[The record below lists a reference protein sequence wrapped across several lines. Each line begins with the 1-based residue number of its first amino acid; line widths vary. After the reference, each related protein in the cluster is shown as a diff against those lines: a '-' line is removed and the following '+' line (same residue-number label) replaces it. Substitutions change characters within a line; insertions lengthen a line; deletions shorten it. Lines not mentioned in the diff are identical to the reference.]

1 MRLIVRLLD
10 TVVDAWLLVIILAT
24 MAFGAYSL
32 WDNQNIYHEADASVY
47 KIYDPSAE
55 EENGEDGLE
64 KLRAL
69 NPDVVA
75 WLRIDD
81 TKINYPVVQGEDN
94 NQYLNTNAVGEY
106 SLAGSI
112 FLDYRNEADFSSLN
126 SIAYGHHMAQDIM
139 FGQLD
144 EYRERTFFDTHRT
157 GTLYFD
163 CAWHD
168 ITFFAFLKADAHDK
182 VLYDPD
188 LTECGD
194 ADGFYSYL
202 RSHAQYFE
210 EIELSSETRFLT
222 LSTCCASGS
231 PNDRY
236 LLIGIIEEEEAEYS
250 E

>member
-1 MRLIVRLLD
+1 MIVRLVD
-10 TVVDAWLLVIILAT
+10 TVVDAWLLVLILAT

-32 WDNQNIYHEADASVY
+32 WDSQNIYQGADASVY
-47 KIYDPSAE
+47 AIYDPSAQ
-55 EENGEDGLE
+55 EENEEDGLA

-94 NQYLNTNAVGEY
+94 NQYLNTNAIGEY

-112 FLDYRNEADFSSLN
+112 FLDYRNEADFSSPN
-126 SIAYGHHMAQDIM
+126 SIVYGHHMARDNM

-144 EYRERTFFDTHRT
+144 EYRERDFFDAHRT
-157 GTLYFD
+157 GTIYFD
-163 CAWHD
+163 RAWHD
-168 ITFFAFLKADAHDK
+168 ITFFAFLKADAHDQ

-188 LTECGD
+188 LVQGGGV
-194 ADGFYSYL
+194 DGFYSYL
-202 RSHAQYFE
+202 QSHAQHFE
-210 EIELSSETRFLT
+210 EIELSSESRFLT
-222 LSTCCASGS
+222 LSTCCSSGS

-236 LLIGIIEEEEAEYS
+236 LLIGIIEEEEAKYS